1 VLPTD
6 LTVTAVVE
14 KNDRFLIVEKH
25 SSGAI
30 VVTQPGTHIKT
41 REAPEQAVVRGALL
55 ETGCQV
61 AVSGLLG
68 VYLYIHPQTRQQ
80 YLRIVYTADLVKESI
95 SRLLDEVI
103 VAVHWYT
110 IADIQHRS
118 RDLRSP
124 IVLRC
129 IEDFIAGKR
138 QPEELLAGMMPIQ
151 QNVAAV
157 MANACLV

>member
-14 KNDRFLIVEKH
+14 QLDRFLIVEKR

-30 VVTQPGTHIKT
+30 VVTQPGSHIKT
-41 REAPEQAVVRGALL
+41 GEAPEQAVVRGALL
-55 ETGCQV
+55 ETGCEV

-68 VYLYIHPQTRQQ
+68 VYLYIHPQSRQQ
-80 YLRIVYTADLVKESI
+80 YLRIVYTADLVNENI
-95 SRLLDEVI
+95 SRKLDEV
-103 VAVHWYT
+103 VVDVHWYT
-110 IADIQHRS
+110 LADIRHRS
-118 RDLRSP
+118 RELRSP

-129 IEDFIAGKR
+129 LEDFVGGKR
-138 QPEELLAGMMPIQ
+138 EPTELLAGMMPIQ

>member
-1 VLPTD
+1 MLPTD
-6 LTVTAVVE
+6 LTVTVVVE
-14 KNDRFLIVEKH
+14 QRDRFLIVKKR

-30 VVTQPGTHIKT
+30 VVTQPGSHIKT
-41 REAPEQAVVRGALL
+41 GEAPEQAVVRGALL

-61 AVSGLLG
+61 SVSGLLG

-80 YLRIVYTADLVKESI
+80 YLRIVYTADLVKEAI
-95 SRLLDEVI
+95 SRQLDEVI
-103 VAVHWYT
+103 LDVHWYT
-110 IADIQHRS
+110 LADIRHRS

-129 IEDFIAGKR
+129 IEDFAAGKR
-138 QPEELLAGMMPIQ
+138 EPNELLAGMMPIQ